1 MHRRVFSRGLTVA
14 RLLFTIRAA
23 LVPCTGSAPGR
34 PMQAHRIGIVHVPCF
49 RCLHLFL
56 LGVYGIG
63 MVHFPCF
70 RCLHLFLLGSIGGT
84 ASGWFT
90 FPVSDACIC
99 SYWGYTASGFMN
111 LMFSDA
117 LMPSSVPSIA
127 FPKQPDFI
135 TCLFSVLLRCPQSP
149 YRPVRLIRTPCRTEK
164 QAT

>member
-70 RCLHLFLLGSIGGT
+70 RCLHLFLLGVYGIGIHEPYVFRCFDAFISAQYSVPQTTGLYYLPVFRPATLSSIAVPPGT
-84 ASGWFT
+84 
-90 FPVSDACIC
+90 PH
-99 SYWGYTASGFMN
+99 
-111 LMFSDA
+111 SDA
-117 LMPSSVPSIA
+117 LQNRKTSYVTSYV
-127 FPKQPDFI
+127 KNPDI
-135 TCLFSVLLRCPQSP
+135 
-149 YRPVRLIRTPCRTEK
+149 
-164 QAT
+164 